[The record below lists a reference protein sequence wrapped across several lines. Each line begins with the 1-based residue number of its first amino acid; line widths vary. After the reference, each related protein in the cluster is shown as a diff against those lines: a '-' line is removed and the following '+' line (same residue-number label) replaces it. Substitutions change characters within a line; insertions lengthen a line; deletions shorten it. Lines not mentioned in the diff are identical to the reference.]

1 MTEEWHTLLLIS
13 RRPPTSSLRDTQR
26 RRREM
31 ERKTTVTVKE
41 EWVLGPCGT
50 SKHSH
55 LLLVLLL
62 MGSFLDS
69 RTLSVTLSFPENPNK
84 SPFKIKCSP
93 QVVSIK
99 AEHRLCG
106 RQ

>member
-1 MTEEWHTLLLIS
+1 
-13 RRPPTSSLRDTQR
+13 
-26 RRREM
+26 M
-31 ERKTTVTVKE
+31 ERKTTVKE
-41 EWVLGPCGT
+41 EWALGPCDT

-69 RTLSVTLSFPENPNK
+69 RTLPVTLSFRENPNK

-99 AEHRLCG
+99 AEHRLCV
-106 RQ
+106 QQ

>member
-1 MTEEWHTLLLIS
+1 MTEEWFTLLLIS
-13 RRPPTSSLRDTQR
+13 RRSPTSLLRDTR
-26 RRREM
+26 RRRRDM
-31 ERKTTVTVKE
+31 ERKTTVKE
-41 EWVLGPCGT
+41 EWALGPCGT

-55 LLLVLLL
+55 LLLVFLL

-69 RTLSVTLSFPENPNK
+69 RTVPVTLSFRENPNK

-99 AEHRLCG
+99 AEHRLCV
-106 RQ
+106 QQ

>member
-1 MTEEWHTLLLIS
+1 MTEEWYTLLLIS

-31 ERKTTVTVKE
+31 ERKTTVKE

-69 RTLSVTLSFPENPNK
+69 RTLPVTLSFLENPNK

-106 RQ
+106 QQ